1 MLHIHIYVYQHLPVW
16 RISETKL
23 CKKHWNSRVVIIHA
37 VQSLHFDSSRLR
49 AKVNTARHVIIA
61 VANISQWQL
70 TLIVSSIPSS
80 LLWPFPTYRNHAC
93 HLSSY
98 SGFRLLWE
106 ILCRMDFHENIK
118 KQRFGSRK
126 LCPFL
131 PFRDTKMH
139 GRLAWAEAIIFNNSV
154 KVHAMWDFSM
164 QLKSAVHV
172 LYMYVVQCFF
182 LPPLLYWRVSSL
194 LQWCETFVEFGT
206 HLHRYLHPVVEL
218 KQGKSVRISAGYYC
232 TAAGLLN

>member
-1 MLHIHIYVYQHLPVW
+1 MLHIHIYMYVYQHLPVW

-106 ILCRMDFHENIK
+106 FCVAWIFMKILRNK
-118 KQRFGSRK
+118 G
-126 LCPFL
+126 L
-131 PFRDTKMH
+131 
-139 GRLAWAEAIIFNNSV
+139 
-154 KVHAMWDFSM
+154 VHANC
-164 QLKSAVHV
+164 V
-172 LYMYVVQCFF
+172 LFF
-182 LPPLLYWRVSSL
+182 HFGTRKCMEGLREQKLSSL
-194 LQWCETFVEFGT
+194 IIPW
-206 HLHRYLHPVVEL
+206 
-218 KQGKSVRISAGYYC
+218 KSTQCGISQC
-232 TAAGLLN
+232 N